1 MIKWILLAILALL
14 ILLSFI
20 LRMGVLAG
28 YGQAGPFVKLRVGP
42 GFIKVYPMKKDQ
54 EKAARKKQKKAAKK
68 AKKAKEQA
76 NKQLEKKKKKID
88 PGGVFGMVRELLP
101 VLDDAGKKFGKKLQ
115 IDTLNLILVWAG
127 DDPADAALRYGQ
139 AWAAVENLLAF
150 LENCFVIKER
160 QVEITVDFYRE
171 KPLIYLQAGLSM
183 TPAQLMIIG
192 IPVGVKGLKIFLA
205 HRKKLFKTIDPALE
219 STEETAKG
227 ELNHGKEPSDQ

>member
-1 MIKWILLAILALL
+1 MIGWILLALLALL
-14 ILLSFI
+14 ILLALL
-20 LRMGVLAG
+20 LRVGVLAG
-28 YGQAGPFVKLRVGP
+28 YDKTGAFVKLLVGP
-42 GFIKVYPMKKDQ
+42 AYIKVYPLEKDP
-54 EKAARKKQKKAAKK
+54 EKEARKKEKKEAKK
-68 AKKAKEQA
+68 AKKE
-76 NKQLEKKKKKID
+76 EKKAKKPPKPKRKID

-139 AWAAVENLLAF
+139 AWAAVENLLAV
-150 LENCFVIKER
+150 LENCFVIRER

-171 KPLIYLQAGLSM
+171 KPLVYLQAGLSM
-183 TPAQLMIIG
+183 TPAQLMVIG

-205 HRKKLFKTIDPALE
+205 HRKKLFKTIDPAPE
-219 STEETAKG
+219 GTEETAKG